1 MPGVEDSSVVSGDE
15 EAGYNS
21 ISKQIGHQ
29 PTDST
34 QASVTSNP
42 AQGGAPEHS
51 IVVNGQQGPE
61 QTFLNTHHK
70 DILDASEHGDEY
82 DDLRLRIAVLEEKN
96 ETLEKKCKTLEKRCE
111 AWEKKFEKLERLIR
125 HQVEQ
130 SEEEQFCSTASTQQ
144 DPRGDI
150 GSVECDFVVS
160 QEASCDSK
168 HICNV
173 QLKDHSNQR
182 S

>member
-1 MPGVEDSSVVSGDE
+1 M
-15 EAGYNS
+15 
-21 ISKQIGHQ
+21 Q
-29 PTDST
+29 
-34 QASVTSNP
+34 
-42 AQGGAPEHS
+42 
-51 IVVNGQQGPE
+51 NGQQGPE

-144 DPRGDI
+144 VYKSALEETAI
-150 GSVECDFVVS
+150 YMIFC
-160 QEASCDSK
+160 SCCEMDVHRK
-168 HICNV
+168 
-173 QLKDHSNQR
+173 K
-182 S
+182 